1 MVANKVARRYAKSL
15 MLLAQERNE
24 LERTLADMQLIQRIV
39 GENRDL
45 RAMFK
50 SPVIKTFKKLNIVDR
65 VFGNDLSELVKGF
78 VRIITQNK
86 RSYLLEEI
94 AVGLTD
100 LYNEYNQVVVAHVKT
115 ATPMDKTLREKITSV
130 VAAMDHKSIELVEE
144 VDAELIGGA
153 VLRVGDAQID
163 ASVARQLREL
173 KIELQETNYKNK
185 LG

>member
-24 LERTLADMQLIQRIV
+24 LERALADMQMIQRIV
-39 GENRDL
+39 GDNRDL
-45 RAMFK
+45 KAMLK
-50 SPVIKTFKKLNIVDR
+50 SPVIKTYKKLNVIDQ
-65 VFGNDLSELVKGF
+65 VFGKDISDLVKGF
-78 VRIITQNK
+78 VRIITENS
-86 RSYLLEEI
+86 RADLLEEI

-100 LYNEYNQVVVAHVKT
+100 LYNEHNKVVVANIKS
-115 ATPMDKTLREKITSV
+115 ATPLNDDLRAKIKGI
-130 VAAMDHKSIELVEE
+130 VATMEHNSIELVEE
-144 VDAELIGGA
+144 VDADLIGGV

-163 ASVARQLREL
+163 ASVARQLQEL